1 MSSISSIFRKVS
13 LLSTA
18 FILSFCS
25 LLLASGNVFADDAVP
40 CTPPTNNQNGVHWPV
55 GADAAT
61 FTYQCDGSY
70 AGYWTNAYYK
80 YDPVTTKRIALYSPD
95 YTYDCTN
102 NTWAMT
108 EWDYSPANGTFI
120 KNQATPAT
128 APSLPTNC
136 PVPVTAT
143 TNPASASSVNN
154 NSAVPT
160 ATTITS
166 SGPNSNNT
174 AATNGTVTS
183 NTTNSTNLSMNN
195 GISSSTTT
203 GSSLVIGNTTGGSA
217 TTGDAQAIANIA
229 NLLQSTSNAFG
240 SGAITFTANI
250 NGDITGDFMFDPSAV
265 LASGPGSNNDLASN
279 MQINTNNSNSTNAQ
293 INNAIDVGA
302 TSGNATVASNTT
314 GGNATTGNATAVV
327 NLMNLIN
334 STVAAGQSFIGTIN
348 INGDLNGDILLPEN
362 VLNQLLAS
370 TGPDSSN
377 NSATSTTNSTTVAN
391 NITEAVVNNLAS
403 SAATGDATVASNTN
417 AGTATSGS
425 GGTNVTLLNLTGSN
439 TVGKDDLLVFV
450 NVLGKWVGMIM
461 NAPVGSTAAELGGNI
476 TSSGPNSNNVT
487 AASSSTNMDII
498 NNATLGITNNINAH
512 ATSGNATVTN
522 NTNGGN
528 AISGSAHTAVNV
540 LNLLGS
546 NISLSDWFGVLF
558 INVFGTWNGSFGV
571 NTSAGDPPTTSTQ
584 NPIQQASHE
593 AVDLSLKQF
602 ASFIGRSNNSDHRFV
617 ASSVPTG
624 SSSTASQAV
633 LGSMI
638 VAGNKAIP
646 DSHTPTASKPP
657 VDTATHSSYWLLA
670 GGVGLSLVILLAG
683 ERERFFGRSH

>member
-25 LLLASGNVFADDAVP
+25 LSLSGGNVFADDTVT

-61 FTYQCDGSY
+61 FTYQCDGGY

-80 YDPVTTKRIALYSPD
+80 YDPVTTIRTTLYSPD

-102 NTWAMT
+102 NTWTMT
-108 EWDYSPANGTFI
+108 EWDYSPAAGTFM
-120 KNQATPAT
+120 KNRVTPAT
-128 APSLPTNC
+128 APTLPTNC
-136 PVPVTAT
+136 PVSVT
-143 TNPASASSVNN
+143 PSASPTSAPSASD
-154 NSAVPT
+154 NSTPT
-160 ATTITS
+160 ATTIAS
-166 SGPNSNNT
+166 SGPGSDNAT
-174 AATNGTVTS
+174 ATNGTINS

-195 GISSSTTT
+195 GISSSATT
-203 GSSLVIGNTTGGSA
+203 GSSFVIGNTTGGSA

-229 NLLQSTSNAFG
+229 NLLQSTSNTFG

-250 NGDITGDFMFDPSAV
+250 SGDITGDFMFDPSAV

-279 MQINTNNSNSTNAQ
+279 IQVNTNNNNGVNAQ
-293 INNAIDVGA
+293 INNTIDVGA
-302 TSGNATVASNTT
+302 TSGDATVASNTT
-314 GGNATTGNATAVV
+314 GGDATTGNATAVV

-370 TGPDSSN
+370 TGPDSN
-377 NSATSTTNSTTVAN
+377 NSSTTSATNTTAVAN
-391 NITEAVVNNLAS
+391 NITEAVVNNIAS
-403 SAATGDATVASNTN
+403 SAATGSATVANNTN
-417 AGTATSGS
+417 AGTAISGN
-425 GGTNVTLLNLTGSN
+425 GTTNVTLLNLTGSN

-450 NVLGKWVGMIM
+450 NVMGKWVGMIM

-476 TSSGPNSNNVT
+476 TSSGPSSNNIT
-487 AASSSTNMDII
+487 AASSSTNASII
-498 NNATLGITNNINAH
+498 NDATLGITNNVNAH

-528 AISGSAHTAVNV
+528 ATSGEAHTAVNI

-558 INVFGTWNGSFGV
+558 INVFGTWNGSFGI
-571 NTSAGDPPTTSTQ
+571 NTSAGDPPTTSVQ
-584 NPIQQASHE
+584 NPIQQASRE
-593 AVDLSLKQF
+593 AASQSLKQF
-602 ASFIGRSNNSDHRFV
+602 ASFIDRTNSSNHKFV
-617 ASSVPTG
+617 TSSAPVSP
-624 SSSTASQAV
+624 SSTPSQAV
-633 LGSMI
+633 LGTMI
-638 VAGNKAIP
+638 SANSKATP
-646 DSHTPTASKPP
+646 GSHTSTTSKPTI
-657 VDTATHSSYWLLA
+657 DTATHSSYWLLA
-670 GGVGLSLVILLAG
+670 GGVGLSLAILLAG
-683 ERERFFGRSH
+683 ERERFFSRSH